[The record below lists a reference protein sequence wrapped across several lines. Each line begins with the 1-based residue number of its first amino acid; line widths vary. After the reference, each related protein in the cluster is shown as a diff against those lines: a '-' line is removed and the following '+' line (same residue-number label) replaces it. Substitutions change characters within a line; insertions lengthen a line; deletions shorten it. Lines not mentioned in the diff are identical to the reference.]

1 MRRSSRLTDAQKIDP
16 PIVVGIF
23 NSPRRSFEY
32 HPLAGGEDYARFL
45 IGELKPMIDAQYR
58 TLPDARH
65 TGTMGSSAGG
75 LVSIG
80 LGWRHPDVFTR
91 IGALSAHLAPIG
103 EKQRRGDS
111 RLGIL
116 DAIDALGPL
125 DPALR
130 IYVDRGDDEIDA
142 QYCTAS
148 RTAPQDADWMGPRR
162 RPRFHDPGVPEC
174 PAHRGG
180 LAKTARRAAR
190 VSVWGTRR
198 QMNGSR

>member
-1 MRRSSRLTDAQKIDP
+1 MTRKI
-16 PIVVGIF
+16 
-23 NSPRRSFEY
+23 EY

-45 IGELKPMIDAQYR
+45 IGELKPMIDARYR

-130 IYVDRGDDEIDA
+130 IYVDRGDDEIDS
-142 QYCTAS
+142 QY
-148 RTAPQDADWMGPRR
+148 APHHERLRQMLIGWGRAEGRDFTIQAFQNARHTEADWRKR
-162 RPRFHDPGVPEC
+162 LDVPLEFLY
-174 PAHRGG
+174 GE
-180 LAKTARRAAR
+180 LVDK
-190 VSVWGTRR
+190 
-198 QMNGSR
+198 